1 MDQNAAPVLTVPAEP
16 RIPVYLDCD
25 TGIDD
30 ALALGYLLATPAA
43 TLVGVGSVH
52 GNVSAVSGAENTR
65 RLFGMT
71 GHDDIPVAVGA
82 CDPLVGSFAGGAV
95 RVHGQDGVGGT
106 RGTALPAASATVEDV
121 DAVELL
127 LRLSREYEGRLHIL
141 AIGPLTNLALALRRD
156 PSIVDRVA
164 EVTVMGG
171 AAMVPGNMAP
181 LTEANIGND
190 PEAAQEVLS
199 ASWPVTLVP
208 LDTTMVNTFETAD
221 IEELQR
227 CSTPVAAA
235 IGQMLDYYADFY
247 QGVFGRRC
255 CALHDPLAAAIAV
268 GEVEP
273 VLAPRIPVEV
283 DTTDGPGRGQTVCDL
298 RHQRAAGPEGVDV
311 DGANV
316 RVVLRS
322 AEGFPLALRERLL
335 SL

>member
-1 MDQNAAPVLTVPAEP
+1 MEMSTVTESTES
-16 RIPVYLDCD
+16 RIPVFLDCD

-30 ALALGYLLATPAA
+30 ALALGYLLATPTVA
-43 TLVGVGSVH
+43 LVGVGSVH
-52 GNVSAVSGAENTR
+52 GNLDASGGAENTL
-65 RLFGMT
+65 RLLGMT

-82 CDPLVGSFAGGAV
+82 SDPLVGSFFGGAV
-95 RVHGQDGVGGT
+95 RVHGEDGVGGT
-106 RGTALPAASATVEDV
+106 RETVLPATSASVADV
-121 DAVELL
+121 DAVDLL
-127 LRLSREYEGRLHIL
+127 LRLSCEYEGQLRIL
-141 AIGPLTNLALALRRD
+141 AVGPLTNLALALRRD
-156 PSIVDRVA
+156 RGIVDRVA

-171 AAMVPGNMAP
+171 AAMVPGNITPVA
-181 LTEANIGND
+181 EANIGHD

-208 LDTTMVNTFETAD
+208 LDTTMVNTFETTD
-221 IEELQR
+221 IESLQHS
-227 CSTPVAAA
+227 STPVVAA

-268 GEVEP
+268 GEVE
-273 VLAPRIPVEV
+273 LIRAPRVPVEV
-283 DTTDGPGRGQTVCDL
+283 DTTTGPGRGQTVCDL

-316 RVVLRS
+316 RVVLQS
-322 AEGFPLALRERLL
+322 ADGFPQVLRQRLL